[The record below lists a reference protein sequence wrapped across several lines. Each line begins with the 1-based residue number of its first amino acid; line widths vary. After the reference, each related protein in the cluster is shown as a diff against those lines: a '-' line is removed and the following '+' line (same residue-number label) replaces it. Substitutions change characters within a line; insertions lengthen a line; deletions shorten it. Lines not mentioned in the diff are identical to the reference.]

1 MDLKV
6 TKKDKLR
13 GELVIPGDKSIS
25 HRSIILSS
33 LANGRSRVRGFLES
47 QDCLRTLTAFRN
59 MGVEIEKV
67 SQGEYLINGVGHRGL
82 KEPERVIDC
91 GNSGTSMRLLTGL
104 LTAQDFYSVLSGDDS
119 LRSRPMGRIIKPLS
133 KMGARIW
140 ARNLEYAPLSI
151 QGQPLSGIDYQLPI
165 ASAQVKSSILLAG
178 LYTDQEVRIVEP
190 ALSRDHTERMLKG
203 FGIELTKEGN
213 LIILDKGDKGE
224 LHSQDIQVP
233 GDISSAA
240 FFITAGLITDD
251 SEILLKDVGI
261 NPTRSG
267 FIQVVKEMGG
277 QIELIN
283 QREASGE
290 PIADLLVKSS
300 KLQGVEISGD
310 IIPKLIDEI
319 PIIAV
324 LASQAKGETVIKD
337 AAELRVKETDRI
349 MATATEL
356 SKLGVEIEELE
367 DGMVINGKAPITGG
381 IKVKSYGDHRIAM
394 ALAIA
399 GLVADEAVTILNSDV
414 INTSFPQFESLLSSL

>member
-67 SQGEYLINGVGHRGL
+67 SQGEYLINGVGLRGL

-399 GLVADEAVTILNSDV
+399 GLVADETVTILNSDV